1 VTRRDLPLLW
11 QYSFS
16 NFNEKVRWALDY
28 KRIPHRRRSLL
39 PMGPRSLWFSRGTGT
54 LPALDLNGERIVDST
69 RIIAAL
75 EERHPDPPLYP
86 DNRGE
91 RDRALALEDYFDE
104 HAGHDVRRVGFI
116 EWRDAKS
123 FGAKVFTAGQPAAV
137 GFALRHL
144 ESAVRPVLWRF
155 SDRRYSFDRESFE
168 RSCTAIVAALDRI
181 EAERG
186 GGDYL
191 VDGSFT
197 VADVTAAALLYPLAW
212 PPEYQYELPDRPPSP
227 FLDSVQGHPAIEW
240 IRGIWRHH
248 RGDSA
253 EVR

>member
-1 VTRRDLPLLW
+1 V
-11 QYSFS
+11 
-16 NFNEKVRWALDY
+16 
-28 KRIPHRRRSLL
+28 
-39 PMGPRSLWFSRGTGT
+39 
-54 LPALDLNGERIVDST
+54 LDLDGERIVDST

-75 EERHPDPPLYP
+75 EGRHPDPPLYP
-86 DNRGE
+86 PDPGE
-91 RDRALALEDYFDE
+91 RTRALQLEDYFDE
-104 HAGHDVRRVGFI
+104 HAGHDVRRVGFV
-116 EWRDAKS
+116 EWRDEKG
-123 FGAKVFTAGQPAAV
+123 FGARVFTAGQPAAV
-137 GFALRHL
+137 GFAIRHL

-155 SDRRYSFDRESFE
+155 SDRRYGFDRDSFE
-168 RSCTAIVAALDRI
+168 RSCSAIVAALDRI

-191 VDGSFT
+191 VGGSFT
-197 VADVTAAALLYPLAW
+197 VADLTAAALLYPLAW
-212 PPEYQYELPDRPPSP
+212 PSEYQYELPDRPLSP